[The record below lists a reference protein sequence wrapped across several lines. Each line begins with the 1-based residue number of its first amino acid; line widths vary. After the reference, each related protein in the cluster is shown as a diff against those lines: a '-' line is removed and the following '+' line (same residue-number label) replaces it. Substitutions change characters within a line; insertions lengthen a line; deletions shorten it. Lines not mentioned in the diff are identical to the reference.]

1 MLDRTDHNRLHD
13 ARFGLGGN
21 YPPEPMEDDLPEAF
35 EPHEIIT
42 PTIQINPIERA
53 RSTTADLSLWMRDN
67 PVIQTPTQATEA
79 KRLIDLAKIAFDEME
94 AERVKLVDPLNKQVK
109 EINARYKPLHNTDSK
124 SPGTLDKIVIEAKA
138 RGTAYLTA
146 LERERMRLAEE
157 AAQVAA
163 EAEKRAR
170 EAEDRER
177 EARENASL
185 GEAGIDM
192 AEITAQADAAFAEF
206 ERSSRFAA
214 RAERDTKVKLTG
226 GIGNNMGLRQHETL
240 TVTDWKAAIEDIGMT
255 PEIEE
260 AILKGARAY
269 RSENHE
275 LPSGVTSDIARR
287 L

>member
-21 YPPEPMEDDLPEAF
+21 YPPEPIEDDLPHAL
-35 EPHEIIT
+35 EPHEVIT
-42 PTIQINPIERA
+42 PSIKINPIERA
-53 RSTTADLSLWMRDN
+53 RSTTADLSQWMKDN
-67 PVIQTPTQATEA
+67 PVIQATNQATEL
-79 KRLIDLAKIAFDEME
+79 KRLVDLTKVAFDEME
-94 AERVKLVDPLNKQVK
+94 IERKKLVDPLNEEVNA
-109 EINARYKPLHNTDSK
+109 INARYKPLHNTDAK
-124 SPGTLDKIVIEAKA
+124 RPGTLDKIVTEAKA
-138 RGTAYLTA
+138 RGTAYLQA

-185 GEAGIDM
+185 GEAGIDI
-192 AEITAQADAAFAEF
+192 AAITAEADAAFAECQ
-206 ERSSRFAA
+206 RASRFAD

-226 GIGNNMGLRQHETL
+226 GIGNSMGLRQHETL
-240 TVTDWKAAIEDIGMT
+240 TVTDWKAAIEDIGLT
-255 PEIEE
+255 TEIQE
-260 AILKGARAY
+260 AIIKGARAY

-275 LPSGVTSDIARR
+275 LPSGIASDIARR